1 MENTLESAWYGPDMT
16 NPPPVTSRLV
26 GVYNANGGL
35 AGELAY
41 VVGHLLGRV
50 ECALCDIT
58 HSPVRQKAEW
68 KKLVATLLD
77 GAGCELVTKHKNEI
91 TEKQRQASAGHEPC
105 VLLEQPDG
113 SYEIVMSAEDLRRF
127 DGDVARFGEAARN
140 ILATRSS
147 S

>member
-1 MENTLESAWYGPDMT
+1 MENSLESAWYRPDMT

-35 AGELAY
+35 SGELAY

-68 KKLVATLLD
+68 KKLVADLRHDL
-77 GAGCELVTKHKNEI
+77 GCELVTKHKNE
-91 TEKQRQASAGHEPC
+91 TTPQQHEASTGAEPC
-105 VLLEQPDG
+105 VLLERSDG
-113 SYEIVMSAEDLRRF
+113 SYEIVMSADDLQRF
-127 DGDVARFGEAARN
+127 DSDVFSFGKAARH
-140 ILATRSS
+140 ILATRSLS
-147 S
+147 